1 MAEDKNQSPIRNQ
14 QLKVI
19 GMFKDASP
27 SGINPPDSM
36 FKSNP
41 QYAFDIKNMRFS
53 PLDGPFLFDIVNEK
67 GNTKLNIK
75 NITTN
80 LYEDQN
86 IPDTDN
92 LEIKGTPIGINVFN
106 DELVIFTTEDTAVP
120 IIVPPENSLFQY
132 KSFQIELVDN
142 SFTVRY
148 ELLELNDNSKIQSP
162 NISTHVEFT
171 LIDLETNNK
180 TDLVLISNKGELRS
194 TMSLN
199 LSDYTYSF
207 ILIKEIK
214 TYYEYNTI
222 NSKILYRNIIG
233 LSYLKGT
240 NSNTDSKYSTR
251 ILNLST
257 VINVIFPNY
266 STEEQTFAES
276 TEIEIISKNENAP
289 NFELI
294 NGELIEDTST
304 SDNFIFTN
312 KENFQSTYKYISYN
326 SGTNTLVV
334 QDNNYPEQLPDTD
347 FIIVMYNKDSILESM
362 PFYYEGNISIESTG
376 NFTYEFNRILNIG
389 SLDPE
394 DELIKTLQFDCLNSE
409 ALFTTTKS
417 FTFKQVEITMNYHTE
432 IYSNLQPVGSLVS
445 NWSKAKTSNNI
456 LKEGTYPITIKS
468 L

>member
-27 SGINPPDSM
+27 SGVNPPDSM

-67 GNTKLNIK
+67 GNTELNIK

-86 IPDTDN
+86 IPNTDN

-106 DELVIFTTEDTAVP
+106 DELVLFTTEDTVVP
-120 IIVPPENSLFQY
+120 IIIPPENSLFQY
-132 KSFQIELVDN
+132 KSFQIELVNN
-142 SFTVRY
+142 SFTARY
-148 ELLELNDNSKIQSP
+148 ELLELNDNSKEQSP

-180 TDLVLISNKGELRS
+180 TDLSLISNKGELRN
-194 TMSLN
+194 TMRLN

-207 ILIKEIK
+207 IFIKEIK
-214 TYYEYNTI
+214 TYYEYNTPE
-222 NSKILYRNIIG
+222 SKLLYRNIVG

-240 NSNTDSKYSTR
+240 NSNTDSKYSAR

-276 TEIEIISKNENAP
+276 TTIEVISKNENAP

-294 NGELIEDTST
+294 NGELIEDIST

-312 KENFQSTYKYISYN
+312 KESFQSTYKYINYN

-334 QDNNYPEQLPDTD
+334 QDNNYPAQLPDTD
-347 FIIVMYNKDSILESM
+347 FIIIMYNKDSILESM
-362 PFYYEGNISIESTG
+362 PFYYEGNISIKSTG
-376 NFTYEFNRILNIG
+376 EFTYEFNRILNIG
-389 SLDPE
+389 FLEPE

-417 FTFKQVEITMNYHTE
+417 FTFRQVEITINNNTE
-432 IYSNLQPVGSLVS
+432 IYSNSQPVGSLMS
-445 NWSKAKTSNNI
+445 SWSKSNTINNTI
-456 LKEGTYPITIKS
+456 KEWTYPITIKS